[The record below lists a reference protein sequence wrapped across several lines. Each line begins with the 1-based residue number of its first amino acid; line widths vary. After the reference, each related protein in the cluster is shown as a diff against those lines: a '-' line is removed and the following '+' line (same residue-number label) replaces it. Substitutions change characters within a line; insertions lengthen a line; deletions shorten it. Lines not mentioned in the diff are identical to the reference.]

1 MSSQRAKKAHHVTY
15 LVGHKR
21 DLAIFFVTYR
31 VHQKK
36 IVHGPDFNDNAP
48 NTGGLNTIF
57 LVKSN
62 EECPSS
68 LKMCMRGSSERSKW
82 RYCCTKD
89 LFLFQKYNFSVNLG
103 SMNSYMPLLINF
115 LL

>member
-1 MSSQRAKKAHHVTY
+1 MTY

-21 DLAIFFVTYR
+21 DLAKFFVTYR

-36 IVHGPDFNDNAP
+36 IVHGPGFNENAP
-48 NTGGLNTIF
+48 NTAGLTIIF
-57 LVKSN
+57 RVKLN

-68 LKMCMRGSSERSKW
+68 LKMCVRGSSDRSKW
-82 RYCCTKD
+82 WFCCTKD

-103 SMNSYMPLLINF
+103 SMNSYMPLLIN
-115 LL
+115 